1 MTEIRGQKTEVRR
14 QRAEDRGQKTEV
26 RSQRSEVR
34 RQRAEDRGQKT
45 EDIGQKVRGGE
56 GEKVGAAFDSAELVA
71 GSRDHGYLTDRAN
84 RGWKPLPRV

>member
-1 MTEIRGQKTEVRR
+1 MTEIRGQMTEGRR
-14 QRAEDRGQKTEV
+14 QRSEVRGQK
-26 RSQRSEVR
+26 SEVR